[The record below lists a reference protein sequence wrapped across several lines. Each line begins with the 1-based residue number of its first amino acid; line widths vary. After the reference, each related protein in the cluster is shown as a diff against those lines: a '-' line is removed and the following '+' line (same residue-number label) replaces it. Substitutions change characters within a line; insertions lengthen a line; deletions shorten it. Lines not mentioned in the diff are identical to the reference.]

1 MCVRPDDRE
10 SVKSDTDN
18 NGEIDMHTAYAYAVQ
33 LIEAGYTVHEAGDAA
48 AIMHGLDEYQ
58 EDDMNRRLR
67 RFFVPGASSRQL
79 I

>member
-1 MCVRPDDRE
+1 MR
-10 SVKSDTDN
+10 
-18 NGEIDMHTAYAYAVQ
+18 GAYPRSIVAYSFAYAVQ

>member
-1 MCVRPDDRE
+1 MRE
-10 SVKSDTDN
+10 
-18 NGEIDMHTAYAYAVQ
+18 AYAYAVQ

-48 AIMHGLDEYQ
+48 AIMHRLDEYQ